1 MKKDGG
7 KESSFC
13 VCVDSQPT
21 TNKRKHM
28 HTHMLHQHDKEG
40 MVVVMAVVACFC
52 AYLWRQDKGWEGGN
66 NHTAQ
71 KKERNE

>member
-1 MKKDGG
+1 
-7 KESSFC
+7 
-13 VCVDSQPT
+13 
-21 TNKRKHM
+21 M